1 VPLSNW
7 QHLLASPLLVLRDVG
22 QKGLWF
28 TFHRYTA
35 TIADEVPV
43 VVVKKDL
50 LQKSTQ
56 FSTFDM

>member
-1 VPLSNW
+1 
-7 QHLLASPLLVLRDVG
+7 LLASPLLVLRDVG